1 MSERYLRPLE
11 VDVLI
16 ANVHK
21 ASSKLDWEP
30 QIRFHDLVQI
40 MVDADVESVGLVPR
54 GRGKTILEEKIGNW
68 NRWRNSV
75 TRMVQAVGG
84 QASQH

>member
-40 MVDADVESVGLVPR
+40 MVDADVESVGLVPVEG
-54 GRGKTILEEKIGNW
+54 GRRFLKRRSGIGI
-68 NRWRNSV
+68 
-75 TRMVQAVGG
+75 AG
-84 QASQH
+84 AIP